1 MPRDEFV
8 PSGLPKPS
16 YLMFIARAGRDPQ
29 SKMNRRLTRFRSTRF
44 GVQSQRRPEP
54 FARLA
59 AKARAGQWSAADDI
73 DWRRPPRL
81 PPWITRDQARA
92 AISQLY
98 HGEIATSRMCRTL
111 LDEFEP
117 GPARQCLEF
126 QITDELRHA
135 EAFKRYLESLGGVAD
150 MHKNLAWALEAAGHG
165 PAGPLGAMVAFHVVV
180 EGEVLRVQDSLSR
193 LLPCPLL
200 KQINRRVARDEAR
213 HVAFGRIY
221 LTQALADL
229 STDARSRLHGWVHDL
244 WRQTTDLTLAE
255 SAGSGAVQRI
265 LRSWLRGGWR
275 HHEAALHQIGL
286 APGPD
291 WGRAA

>member
-1 MPRDEFV
+1 M
-8 PSGLPKPS
+8 
-16 YLMFIARAGRDPQ
+16 ARVL
-29 SKMNRRLTRFRSTRF
+29 KL
-44 GVQSQRRPEP
+44 QSQRRLEP

-59 AKARAGQWSAADDI
+59 AKARAGQWSAAHDI

-81 PPWITRDQARA
+81 PLWITQNQARA

-98 HGEIATSRMCRTL
+98 HGEVATSRMCRAL
-111 LDEFEP
+111 LREFEP

-126 QITDELRHA
+126 QIRDELRHA
-135 EAFKRYLESLGGVAD
+135 AVFKRYLECLGGVAAMD
-150 MHKNLAWALEAAGHG
+150 RNLAGALNAAGSG

-180 EGEVLRVQDSLSR
+180 EGEVLRVQDSLTR

-221 LTQALADL
+221 LTEALAGL
-229 STDARSRLHGWVHDL
+229 SADARDRLYGWVYDL
-244 WRQTTDLTLAE
+244 WRETTNLTLAKDT
-255 SAGSGAVQRI
+255 GNRAVQRI

-286 APGPD
+286 ATGLD
-291 WGRAA
+291 RGHAA

>member
-1 MPRDEFV
+1 MAGVPR
-8 PSGLPKPS
+8 
-16 YLMFIARAGRDPQ
+16 Q
-29 SKMNRRLTRFRSTRF
+29 
-44 GVQSQRRPEP
+44 QSQRRPER

-59 AKARAGQWSAADDI
+59 AKARAGQWSAVHDI
-73 DWRRPPRL
+73 DWRRPPHL
-81 PPWITRDQARA
+81 PLWITQDQGRT

-98 HGEIATSRMCRTL
+98 YGEIATSRMCQAL
-111 LDEFEP
+111 LREFEP

-126 QITDELRHA
+126 QIKDELRHA
-135 EAFKRYLESLGGVAD
+135 EVFKRYLESLGGVAEMD
-150 MHKNLAWALEAAGHG
+150 RNLAWALDAAGSG

-221 LTQALADL
+221 LCEALAGL
-229 STDARSRLHGWVHDL
+229 SADARSHLYDWVYDL
-244 WRQTTDLTLAE
+244 WHQTTNLTLAG

-265 LRSWLRGGWR
+265 LRNWLRGGWR
-275 HHEAALHQIGL
+275 HHEAALQQIGL

>member
-1 MPRDEFV
+1 M
-8 PSGLPKPS
+8 
-16 YLMFIARAGRDPQ
+16 ARVL
-29 SKMNRRLTRFRSTRF
+29 KL
-44 GVQSQRRPEP
+44 QSQRRLEP

-59 AKARAGQWSAADDI
+59 AKARAGQWSAAHDI

-81 PPWITRDQARA
+81 PLWITQDQARA

-98 HGEIATSRMCRTL
+98 HGEIATSRMCRAL
-111 LDEFEP
+111 LREFDP

-126 QITDELRHA
+126 QIRDELRHA
-135 EAFKRYLESLGGVAD
+135 AVFKRYLECLGGVAAMD
-150 MHKNLAWALEAAGHG
+150 RNLAGALDAAGSG

-180 EGEVLRVQDSLSR
+180 EGEVLRVQDSLTR

-221 LTQALADL
+221 LTEALAGL
-229 STDARSRLHGWVHDL
+229 SADDRDRLYGWVYDL

-255 SAGSGAVQRI
+255 NAGSGAVQRI

-286 APGPD
+286 AAGLD
-291 WGRAA
+291 RGHAA

>member
-1 MPRDEFV
+1 M
-8 PSGLPKPS
+8 
-16 YLMFIARAGRDPQ
+16 ARVL
-29 SKMNRRLTRFRSTRF
+29 KL
-44 GVQSQRRPEP
+44 QSQRRLEP

-59 AKARAGQWSAADDI
+59 AKARAGQWSAAHDI
-73 DWRRPPRL
+73 DWRRPPHL
-81 PPWITRDQARA
+81 PLWITQGQART

-98 HGEIATSRMCRTL
+98 YREIATSRMCRAL
-111 LDEFEP
+111 LREFEP

-126 QITDELRHA
+126 QIKDELRHA
-135 EAFKRYLESLGGVAD
+135 EVFKRYLDSLGGVAEMD
-150 MHKNLAWALEAAGHG
+150 GNLAWALKAAAGG
-165 PAGPLGAMVAFHVVV
+165 PTGPLGTMVAFYVVV

-221 LTQALADL
+221 LSEALADL
-229 STDARSRLHGWVHDL
+229 STDARGRLYDWVYDL
-244 WRQTTDLTLAE
+244 WRETTNLTLAE
-255 SAGSGAVQRI
+255 SAGSGTVQRI
-265 LRSWLRGGWR
+265 LRNWLRGGWR
-275 HHEAALHQIGL
+275 HHEAALQQIGL